1 MNGSARGS
9 VSQRTA
15 RAYRKQ
21 FSSRERRAPA
31 AVHER
36 PPRRRE
42 RDRQANYGMSRLVV
56 AYRDV
61 AGRRGH
67 LSTVTCATGTLLF
80 LIVGLPLLVSM
91 AVWYIT
97 AFVMAAGSGC
107 WLARRAV
114 TSGCG
119 RRPGDRL
126 VVAVTASVASGVAPP
141 RIPPRRLCLNSRQ
154 AAQDL
159 HATPRRADAGD
170 LASQPT
176 DPDRWTRQL
185 RAAAVANAQPRPTR
199 TARRAPGS
207 RVAASAGSP
216 ATRSAPRRQRSATPG
231 PGARPSPVVP
241 AGPALSARRT

>member
-1 MNGSARGS
+1 
-9 VSQRTA
+9 
-15 RAYRKQ
+15 
-21 FSSRERRAPA
+21 
-31 AVHER
+31 
-36 PPRRRE
+36 
-42 RDRQANYGMSRLVV
+42 MSRLVV

-61 AGRRGH
+61 AGRRGR

-114 TSGCG
+114 TSGWG
-119 RRPGDRL
+119 RRSRRSSEGRCHGVGGVRRRASADPATE
-126 VVAVTASVASGVAPP
+126 AVLELKAGRTGPARDPTS
-141 RIPPRRLCLNSRQ
+141 
-154 AAQDL
+154 
-159 HATPRRADAGD
+159 RADADD